1 MRKRNDYR
9 ICDLNSWKDGHITS
23 KIGGYKGAAS
33 LKGMIGSG
41 FAYVK
46 FMMSIGLPRAD
57 LE

>member
-23 KIGGYKGAAS
+23 KMGRYKGAAS

-46 FMMSIGLPRAD
+46 FTMSIALPRAD
-57 LE
+57 VE